1 MGPPGQLGAGC
12 GLLKGFAAGQGDAVQ
27 QRVAGEFLF
36 HLVQRPFLARRRVVT
51 AGVVAALAVMGTA
64 LRKNRHPE
72 TGAVY
77 NGIRHQPEQA
87 DDGRGF
93 SHVFLP
99 PLCLWRIF
107 RPWCSRNSRSCSA
120 CRSFSGCGQ
129 PERPIQGYTPKSKC
143 PVLCPYFFLS
153 VKAGTIGGCGQ
164 RPLQVRGLRGYGA
177 ASPLSSPLGASHPC
191 CGPLHPAGRCGLR
204 GCGAASPLSS
214 PLGASHPC
222 YGPLHPAGRCGLR
235 GCGAAS
241 PLSSPLG
248 ASHPCYGPCHRYFKP
263 FCFSSLR
270 GAEPYRHSANL
281 QG

>member
-1 MGPPGQLGAGC
+1 MRCVYDNHYFGNVKTFC
-12 GLLKGFAAGQGDAVQ
+12 
-27 QRVAGEFLF
+27 
-36 HLVQRPFLARRRVVT
+36 ARRR
-51 AGVVAALAVMGTA
+51 
-64 LRKNRHPE
+64 H
-72 TGAVY
+72 
-77 NGIRHQPEQA
+77 
-87 DDGRGF
+87 
-93 SHVFLP
+93 
-99 PLCLWRIF
+99 
-107 RPWCSRNSRSCSA
+107 SRNSRSRSA

-129 PERPIQGYTPKSKC
+129 PERPIQGYSPKSKC

-164 RPLQVRGLRGYGA
+164 RPLQVRGLRGCG
-177 ASPLSSPLGASHPC
+177 SPFR
-191 CGPLHPAGRCGLR
+191 AG
-204 GCGAASPLSS
+204 
-214 PLGASHPC
+214 LGASHPC

-235 GCGAAS
+235 GCRAAS